1 MYTRITNTLSFS
13 LVGLHSLFSFDFSS
27 LVFSYSLL
35 FYSCPLSLLFPFVFS
50 RGYLYFSASETE
62 EVGCESV
69 APSKL
74 KLLISLS
81 T

>member
-35 FYSCPLSLLFPFVFS
+35 FYSCPLSLFFPFVFS
-50 RGYLYFSASETE
+50 RGYLYFSASET

>member
-35 FYSCPLSLLFPFVFS
+35 FYSCLLSLLFPFVFS

-62 EVGCESV
+62 VGCESV